1 MAKMHRNHILPL
13 CILFLAW
20 TIYANFTILPISSQ
34 QLFSSHYFFLPNEDI
49 LGSVNSHTPR
59 PPVHWNSSW
68 LGNEWL
74 PNPAFGYRLY
84 SPSEI
89 KEYFTNKS
97 VLVIGDSTSRR
108 QFATWYAILNAQ
120 NLHDI
125 ALDEVT
131 SAGVIDIN
139 KKVTTEKAEEGYTL
153 TRQCPGGKRC
163 DLMGTVCLQFLVNDL
178 KTESFLFQQIQR
190 HMYSIVLFVMG
201 PWEYSSR
208 TECISLEQGRRN
220 STEEVISRLVEMADQ
235 FPSTK
240 FIWRTWAG
248 PSDKSGDGRSAA
260 WKNAQAHN
268 HYIKTLIHKFQ
279 KERFESNDPAWT
291 QISYIDWGHAMGP
304 RTFPNRKRIAGDID
318 NHFGFEARL
327 AFVHMWM
334 NHMNELERAE
344 KQNLAPGWSLWNSS
358 DSANDCLHA
367 GGSPLYC
374 LSDNELAVHY
384 KSFLTISVPPK
395 EMNQTEKEVYNR
407 AKADYCEFCPS
418 STGGIIC
425 NARLMY
431 LKGKYGLSEV
441 DALFAVVGDPACNK
455 SSTKTN

>member
-1 MAKMHRNHILPL
+1 ML
-13 CILFLAW
+13 
-20 TIYANFTILPISSQ
+20 YSG
-34 QLFSSHYFFLPNEDI
+34 HYFHSDEGVLDN
-49 LGSVNSHTPR
+49 VASHTPR

-108 QFATWYAILNAQ
+108 QFATWYATFSSQ

-131 SAGVIDIN
+131 SAAVIDVN
-139 KKVTTEKAEEGYTL
+139 KKVTTEQAEEGFTL
-153 TRQCPGGKRC
+153 TRQCPGGMRC
-163 DLMGTVCLQFLVNDL
+163 DLMGAVCLQSLTNDL
-178 KTESFLFQQIQR
+178 EPDSFLFKQIQR

-208 TECISLEQGRRN
+208 VECISLERGRRN
-220 STEEVISRLVEMADQ
+220 STEEFISRLAELVDQ
-235 FPSTK
+235 FPNTK

-248 PSDKSGDGRSAA
+248 PSDKSGNGRSGA

-268 HYIKTLIHKFQ
+268 HYIKSLIQNFQ
-279 KERFESNDPAWT
+279 KKRFESNDPAWAR
-291 QISYIDWGHAMGP
+291 ISYIDWGHVMGP
-304 RTFPNRKRIAGDID
+304 RTFPYQKRIAGDID

-334 NHMNELERAE
+334 NHMIELERAE
-344 KQNLAPGWSLWNSS
+344 EHKLAPGWSLWNSS
-358 DSANDCLHA
+358 DTANDCLHA
-367 GGSPLYC
+367 GGSDLYC
-374 LSDNELAVHY
+374 LSNDELAVHY
-384 KSFLTISVPPK
+384 KSFLTISQPPK
-395 EMNQTEKEVYNR
+395 EMNQTEKEAYER

-425 NARLMY
+425 NARLMFF
-431 LKGKYGLSEV
+431 KGKYRLSEV
-441 DALFAVVGDPACNK
+441 DALLAVVGDPACNK